1 MVKKRIIKIS
11 LSILL
16 LLLYTQAL
24 SAEDLM
30 ESGPDQPAF
39 FEAELKAALSLP
51 SFFWLEDNSWN
62 SVTMF
67 ALQGAAWACAEFNI
81 TDEIAVQVEAGYNGK
96 GASLDASDG
105 SLKWRFHYLE
115 LPVWLKRNY
124 TFSETENFWLGGG
137 GYYSYFLGGSYKFD
151 VPGSEWNGN
160 GNITI
165 GEEEIITEARRHD
178 AGLLFSAGYEA
189 GHLVYEFRFP
199 VSVTSALAFTPED
212 ENTYGGYRK
221 AFNSG
226 ILLCIGYKF

>member
-1 MVKKRIIKIS
+1 MNKKRIVKVIPA
-11 LSILL
+11 ILL
-16 LLLYTQAL
+16 MLLFTQPLTAQNP
-24 SAEDLM
+24 AEKDR
-30 ESGPDQPAF
+30 DQDAF

-67 ALQGAAWACAEFNI
+67 ALQGAAWACAVFNI

-96 GASLDASDG
+96 GATLDASDG
-105 SLKWRFHYLE
+105 SLKWRFHYLD

-124 TFSETENFWLGGG
+124 TVSETENFWLGGG

-151 VPGSEWNGN
+151 VPGSEWLGT
-160 GNITI
+160 GSITT
-165 GEEEIITEARRHD
+165 GDDEIITEVRRHD
-178 AGLLFSAGYEA
+178 FGILFSAGYET
-189 GHLVYEFRFP
+189 GNIVYEFRFP

-221 AFNSG
+221 ALNSG